1 MWWRVKPLQHP
12 VRVELSVFDA
22 TEGEDRHYE
31 RLRITTSQFCGRIL
45 FHHLYQCIVPLTTLN
60 PTSEPVNQLK
70 YPREASSGQESEC
83 NSIVSDRGCSQGMLL
98 G

>member
-1 MWWRVKPLQHP
+1 MFGLENLDINRATEANKVRLEGAEARCKSMWWRVKPLQHP

-45 FHHLYQCIVPLTTLN
+45 FHHLYQCICTTH
-60 PTSEPVNQLK
+60 
-70 YPREASSGQESEC
+70 YPKP
-83 NSIVSDRGCSQGMLL
+83 DF
-98 G
+98 